1 MSETYPRKN
10 HCETLFA
17 GHTPSSVGIDRK
29 GTKKNVYVQEKFTFI
44 APYCAFSCVCAY
56 FFVILQP
63 KTKAMNLSPLLI
75 LTLVIGIIWFV
86 PLVCR
91 KIHVPSIV
99 GFILAGIVIGPSV
112 LNLVGESPTI
122 KILGSLGMLY
132 IMFQSGSEMDINDF
146 KQYKYRS
153 LFFGL
158 CTFFIPFCLGLI
170 TSRYLLPYGW
180 LPSLLLGAMYGSHT
194 LMTYPIVS
202 RYGVQKNV
210 AVNITVGATMVAIIL
225 SLIVLAIVEGWHRS
239 AQSIMEYAIQLSLLA
254 IFLLSVLWL
263 FPRFARMFFKR
274 YRDPISE
281 FMVVMLMLVGSALLA
296 DLAGLEGILGAFLCG
311 VSLNRLLPN
320 RSPLMNRINF
330 VGNSIFVPL
339 FLISVGLMIDIHA
352 FWSGW
357 TTVTIAIVMII
368 TKLIGK
374 GLSAWIAQVVFRFS
388 KHERQLVFGLSHA
401 TAAGTLAIVTIA
413 YQMGILSSDVL
424 NASVLMILV
433 LCTTASFISEHAAK
447 ELALQESAKLESDHE
462 DDHWLLTSV
471 GKDLRP
477 TLREIGEMATLDNI
491 EIKQSADWQDV
502 SNMVEHTSKSVIVY
516 HEAQPINTI
525 NRLVVAVPR
534 YAEKERDFI
543 TCFGLVR
550 RLAGELGAK
559 VVFYATPDTQVALQ
573 AMCRR
578 PGKYLRAAFRNMDGW
593 EEVGILSQTIMEND
607 MLILLS
613 SRKLTASYHP
623 LFESIPTMLTEHFT
637 HFSSMVVYPEQLTGG
652 PNMDTLLTEIPPAST
667 TWSIITRIKRFLRKG
682 WEAMRLKV
690 KG

>member
-1 MSETYPRKN
+1 M
-10 HCETLFA
+10 
-17 GHTPSSVGIDRK
+17 
-29 GTKKNVYVQEKFTFI
+29 Q
-44 APYCAFSCVCAY
+44 
-56 FFVILQP
+56 
-63 KTKAMNLSPLLI
+63 MSPLFI

-86 PLVCR
+86 PIVCR

-112 LNLVGESPTI
+112 LDIVGESPTI

-158 CTFFIPFCLGLI
+158 CTFFIPFGLGLI

-180 LPSLLLGAMYGSHT
+180 LPGLLLGAMYGSHT

-225 SLIVLAIVEGWHRS
+225 SLVVLAVVEGWSRS
-239 AQSIMEYAIQLSLLA
+239 VQSVREYAIQLSLVVV
-254 IFLLSVLWL
+254 FLVSVLWL
-263 FPRFARMFFKR
+263 FPRLARIFFKR

-281 FMVVMLMLVGSALLA
+281 FVVVMLMLVGSALLA

-320 RSPLMNRINF
+320 RSPLMGRINF

-357 TTVTIAIVMII
+357 TTLTIAAVMIT
-368 TKLIGK
+368 TKLVGK
-374 GLSAWIAQVVFRFS
+374 SLAAWIVQVVFRFS

-433 LCTTASFISEHAAK
+433 LCTTASFITEHAAK
-447 ELALQESAKLESDHE
+447 ELALQESTKLESDHE
-462 DDHWLLTSV
+462 DDYWLLTSV

-477 TLREIGEMATLDNI
+477 TLREIGEMASLNNI
-491 EIKQSADWQDV
+491 EIKQSTDWKDV
-502 SNMVEHTSKSVIVY
+502 DNLVEHTSKSVVVY

-559 VVFYATPDTQVALQ
+559 VVFYATPDTQNALQ
-573 AMCRR
+573 VMCRR
-578 PGKYLRAAFRNMDGW
+578 PGKYLRASFRTMEGW
-593 EEVGILSQTIMEND
+593 EEISVISQTIMDND
-607 MLILLS
+607 MLVLLS
-613 SRKLTASYHP
+613 SRKSTASYNP
-623 LFESIPTMLTEHFT
+623 LFEEIPTMLTQHFT
-637 HFSSMVVYPEQLTGG
+637 EFSSMVVYPEQLTGA
-652 PNMDTLLTEIPPAST
+652 PHMDTLLMEIPPASK
-667 TWSIITRIKRFLRKG
+667 TWSIVSYLKRILLRIIPFHK
-682 WEAMRLKV
+682 
-690 KG
+690 

>member
-1 MSETYPRKN
+1 MADM
-10 HCETLFA
+10 H
-17 GHTPSSVGIDRK
+17 
-29 GTKKNVYVQEKFTFI
+29 
-44 APYCAFSCVCAY
+44 
-56 FFVILQP
+56 
-63 KTKAMNLSPLLI
+63 MSPLLI

-86 PLVCR
+86 PIVCR
-91 KIHVPSIV
+91 KLHVPSIV

-112 LNLVGESPTI
+112 LNVIGDSPTI

-158 CTFFIPFCLGLI
+158 CTFFIPFVLGLI

-210 AVNITVGATMVAIIL
+210 AVNITVGATMWAIIL
-225 SLIVLAIVEGWHRS
+225 SLIVLAIVEGCSRAS
-239 AQSIMEYAIQLSLLA
+239 QSMTEYAIQLCLVVV
-254 IFLLSVLWL
+254 FLLSVLWL

-281 FMVVMLMLVGSALLA
+281 FVVVMLMLVGSALLA

-320 RSPLMNRINF
+320 RSPLMGRINF

-357 TTVTIAIVMII
+357 TTLTIAAVMIG
-368 TKLIGK
+368 TKLLGK
-374 GLSAWIAQVVFRFS
+374 SLSAWIAQVVFRFS

-401 TAAGTLAIVTIA
+401 TAAGTLAIVSIA

-462 DDHWLLTSV
+462 DDYWLLTSV

-477 TLREIGEMATLDNI
+477 TLREIGEMASLDNI
-491 EIKQSADWQDV
+491 EIKQSTDWQDV

-516 HEAQPINTI
+516 HESQPINTI

-534 YAEKERDFI
+534 HAEKERDFI

-559 VVFYATPDTQVALQ
+559 VVFYATLDTQHALQ
-573 AMCRR
+573 VMCRR
-578 PGKYLRAAFRNMDGW
+578 PGKYLRASFRTMDGW
-593 EEVGILSQTIMEND
+593 EEIGVISQTIMDND
-607 MLILLS
+607 MLVLLS
-613 SRKLTASYHP
+613 SRKSTASYHP
-623 LFESIPTMLTEHFT
+623 LFEEIPTMLTQHFT
-637 HFSSMVVYPEQLTGG
+637 EFNSMVVYPEQLTGS
-652 PNMDTLLTEIPPAST
+652 PDMETLLTEIPPASK
-667 TWSIITRIKRFLRKG
+667 TWSIISGIKRLILRCMPFHK
-682 WEAMRLKV
+682 
-690 KG
+690 

>member
-1 MSETYPRKN
+1 MSTYPRKN

-17 GHTPSSVGIDRK
+17 GHTPSSVGFGCK
-29 GTKKNVYVQEKFTFI
+29 GTKKNVYVQEKFIFI
-44 APYCAFSCVCAY
+44 APYCAFSCVCAF
-56 FFVILQP
+56 FFVILHP

-86 PLVCR
+86 PIVCR

-112 LNLVGESPTI
+112 LGVAGQTSI
-122 KILGSLGMLY
+122 FQILGSLGMLY
-132 IMFQSGSEMDINDF
+132 IMFQSGSEIDINDF

-158 CTFFIPFCLGLI
+158 CTFFIPFGLGLI
-170 TSRYLLPYGW
+170 TSRFLLPFGW

-225 SLIVLAIVEGWHRS
+225 SLMVLAIVEGWSRS
-239 AQSIMEYAIQLSLLA
+239 VQSITEYAIQLALVVV
-254 IFLLSVLWL
+254 FLFSVLWL

-274 YRDPISE
+274 YRDTISE

-352 FWSGW
+352 FWSSW

-388 KHERQLVFGLSHA
+388 KHERQLIFGLTHA

-462 DDHWLLTSV
+462 DDYWLLTSV
-471 GKDLRP
+471 GDDLRP
-477 TLREIGEMATLDNI
+477 AMREIGEMASLDNI

-516 HEAQPINTI
+516 HESQPINTI

-559 VVFYATPDTQVALQ
+559 VVFYAHPDTQVALQ

-578 PGKYLRAAFRNMDGW
+578 PGKYLRASFRNMDGW
-593 EEVGILSQTIMEND
+593 EEVGIISQTIVEND
-607 MLILLS
+607 MLVLLS
-613 SRKLTASYHP
+613 SRKSTASYNP
-623 LFESIPTMLTEHFT
+623 LFERIPTMLTEHFT

-652 PNMDTLLTEIPPAST
+652 PDMDTLLMEIPPAST
-667 TWSIITRIKRFLRKG
+667 TWSIITRVKRFLRKI
-682 WEAMRLKV
+682 WEAIRLKV

>member
-1 MSETYPRKN
+1 
-10 HCETLFA
+10 
-17 GHTPSSVGIDRK
+17 
-29 GTKKNVYVQEKFTFI
+29 
-44 APYCAFSCVCAY
+44 
-56 FFVILQP
+56 
-63 KTKAMNLSPLLI
+63 MNALLT

-86 PLVCR
+86 PLLCR

-112 LNLVGESPTI
+112 LNIVGESPTI
-122 KILGSLGMLY
+122 KILGSLGMLF
-132 IMFQSGSEMDINDF
+132 IMFQSGSEIDINDF

-158 CTFFIPFCLGLI
+158 CTFFIPFGLGLI
-170 TSRYLLPYGW
+170 TSQYLLPYGW

-210 AVNITVGATMVAIIL
+210 VVNITVGATMVAIIL
-225 SLIVLAIVEGWHRS
+225 SLIVLAIVESWSRS
-239 AQSIMEYAIQLSLLA
+239 VQTTTEYVIQFSL
-254 IFLLSVLWL
+254 IVVFLLTVLWL
-263 FPRFARMFFKR
+263 FPRLARMFFKR
-274 YRDPISE
+274 YREPISE
-281 FMVVMLMLVGSALLA
+281 FAVVMLMLVSSAWLA

-320 RSPLMNRINF
+320 RSPLMGRINF

-357 TTVTIAIVMII
+357 TTLTIAAVMIT

-374 GLSAWIAQVVFRFS
+374 SLSAWLAQAVFRFS

-413 YQMGILSSDVL
+413 YQMGLLSSDVL

-433 LCTTASFISEHAAK
+433 LCTTASFITEHAAK

-462 DDHWLLTSV
+462 DDYWLLTSV
-471 GKDLRP
+471 GRDLRP

-559 VVFYATPDTQVALQ
+559 VVFYAHPDTQVALQ
-573 AMCRR
+573 TMCRR
-578 PGKYLRAAFRNMDGW
+578 PGKYLRAAFRTMEGW
-593 EEVGILSQTIMEND
+593 EEIDILSQTIIDND

-613 SRKLTASYHP
+613 SRKSTASYNP
-623 LFESIPTMLTEHFT
+623 LFEQIPTMLGEHFT
-637 HFSSMVVYPEQLTGG
+637 GYNSMVVYPEQLTGG
-652 PNMDTLLTEIPPAST
+652 PDMDTLLTEIPPAST
-667 TWSIITRIKRFLRKG
+667 TWSFLSRCKRLVKRLLR
-682 WEAMRLKV
+682 MDDQL
-690 KG
+690 

>member
-1 MSETYPRKN
+1 
-10 HCETLFA
+10 
-17 GHTPSSVGIDRK
+17 
-29 GTKKNVYVQEKFTFI
+29 
-44 APYCAFSCVCAY
+44 
-56 FFVILQP
+56 
-63 KTKAMNLSPLLI
+63 MNALLT

-86 PLVCR
+86 PLLCR
-91 KIHVPSIV
+91 RIHVPSIV

-112 LNLVGESPTI
+112 LDLVGEPPALQ
-122 KILGSLGMLY
+122 ILGSLGMLY
-132 IMFQSGSEMDINDF
+132 IMFQSGSEIDINDF

-158 CTFFIPFCLGLI
+158 CTFFIPFGLGLI
-170 TSRYLLPYGW
+170 TSQYLLPYGW

-225 SLIVLAIVEGWHRS
+225 SLIVLAIVEGWSRS
-239 AQSIMEYAIQLSLLA
+239 TQSLTDYAIQLALVVV
-254 IFLLSVLWL
+254 FLLTVLWL

-320 RSPLMNRINF
+320 RSPLMGRINF

-357 TTVTIAIVMII
+357 TTVTIAIVMVI

-374 GLSAWIAQVVFRFS
+374 SISAWIAQVVFRFS

-413 YQMGILSSDVL
+413 YQMGLLSSDVL
-424 NASVLMILV
+424 NASVLMILI
-433 LCTTASFISEHAAK
+433 LCTTASFITEHAAK

-462 DDHWLLTSV
+462 DDYWLLTSV
-471 GKDLRP
+471 GRDLRP

-502 SNMVEHTSKSVIVY
+502 SNLVEHTSKSVIVY
-516 HEAQPINTI
+516 HESQPINTI
-525 NRLVVAVPR
+525 YRLVVAVPR

-559 VVFYATPDTQVALQ
+559 VVFYAHPDTQVALQ
-573 AMCRR
+573 TMCRR
-578 PGKYLRAAFRNMDGW
+578 PGKYLRASFRTMEGW
-593 EEVGILSQTIMEND
+593 EEISVLSQTIIDND

-613 SRKLTASYHP
+613 SRKSTASYNP
-623 LFESIPTMLTEHFT
+623 LFEDIPTMLGEHFT
-637 HFSSMVVYPEQLTGG
+637 DYNSMVVYPEQLTGG
-652 PNMDTLLTEIPPAST
+652 PDMDTLLSEMPPASK
-667 TWSIITRIKRFLRKG
+667 TWSIISRIKQIVKKI
-682 WEAMRLKV
+682 LKLNAE
-690 KG
+690 

>member
-1 MSETYPRKN
+1 
-10 HCETLFA
+10 
-17 GHTPSSVGIDRK
+17 
-29 GTKKNVYVQEKFTFI
+29 
-44 APYCAFSCVCAY
+44 
-56 FFVILQP
+56 
-63 KTKAMNLSPLLI
+63 MNALLI

-112 LNLVGESPTI
+112 LNLVGDSPTI

-132 IMFQSGSEMDINDF
+132 IMFQSGSEIDINDF

-158 CTFFIPFCLGLI
+158 CTFFIPFILGVV
-170 TSRYLLPYGW
+170 TSYYLLAFNW
-180 LPSLLLGAMYGSHT
+180 TSSILLGAMYGSHT

-210 AVNITVGATMVAIIL
+210 AVNVTVGATMFAITL
-225 SLIVLAIVEGWHRS
+225 SLMVLAVVEGLTLA
-239 AQSIMEYAIQLSLLA
+239 AQTTKDYIIQLVVLVV
-254 IFLLSVLWL
+254 FLLSVLWL

-274 YRDPISE
+274 YRESIPE
-281 FMVVMLMLVGSALLA
+281 FMVVMLMLVASALLA
-296 DLAGLEGILGAFLCG
+296 DWAGLEGILGAFLCG

-320 RSPLMNRINF
+320 RSSLMGRINF
-330 VGNSIFVPL
+330 MGNSVFVPM

-357 TTVTIAIVMII
+357 ATVMIAIVMIV
-368 TKLIGK
+368 TKLVSK
-374 GLSAWIAQVVFRFS
+374 GLAAWIAQIVFRFE
-388 KHERQLVFGLSHA
+388 KHERQVIFGLTHA

-413 YQMGILSSDVL
+413 YQMGVFPEEIL
-424 NASVLMILV
+424 NAAVLMILV
-433 LCTTASFISEHAAK
+433 LCTTASFITEHAAK
-447 ELALQESAKLESDHE
+447 ELALQESTKLEADHE
-462 DDHWLLTSV
+462 DDYWLLTSV
-471 GKDLRP
+471 GRDLRP

-502 SNMVEHTSKSVIVY
+502 SNLVEHTSKSVIVY

-525 NRLVVAVPR
+525 SRLVVAVPR

-559 VVFYATPDTQVALQ
+559 VVFYAHPDTQVALQ

-593 EEVGILSQTIMEND
+593 EEVGIISQTIMDND
-607 MLILLS
+607 MLVLLS
-613 SRKLTASYHP
+613 SRKSTASYHP
-623 LFESIPTMLTEHFT
+623 LFEDIPTMLLQHFT
-637 HFSSMVVYPEQLTGG
+637 AFSSMVVYPEQLTGG
-652 PNMDTLLTEIPPAST
+652 PDMDALLTEIPPASK
-667 TWSIITRIKRFLRKG
+667 TWSLITRLKRIILRIIPFIN
-682 WEAMRLKV
+682 RHS
-690 KG
+690 

>member
-1 MSETYPRKN
+1 MADM
-10 HCETLFA
+10 H
-17 GHTPSSVGIDRK
+17 
-29 GTKKNVYVQEKFTFI
+29 
-44 APYCAFSCVCAY
+44 
-56 FFVILQP
+56 
-63 KTKAMNLSPLLI
+63 MSPLLI

-86 PLVCR
+86 PIVCR
-91 KIHVPSIV
+91 KLHVPSIV

-112 LNLVGESPTI
+112 LNVIGDNPTI

-158 CTFFIPFCLGLI
+158 CTFFIPFVLGLI

-210 AVNITVGATMVAIIL
+210 AVNITVGATMWAIIL
-225 SLIVLAIVEGWHRS
+225 SLIVLAIVESWSRAS
-239 AQSIMEYAIQLSLLA
+239 QSITEYAIQLCLVGV
-254 IFLLSVLWL
+254 FLLSVLWL

-281 FMVVMLMLVGSALLA
+281 FVVVMLMLVGSALLA

-320 RSPLMNRINF
+320 RSPLMGRINF

-357 TTVTIAIVMII
+357 TTLTIAAVMIG
-368 TKLIGK
+368 TKLLGK
-374 GLSAWIAQVVFRFS
+374 SLSAWIAQVVFRFS

-401 TAAGTLAIVTIA
+401 TAAGTLAIVSIA

-462 DDHWLLTSV
+462 DDYWLLTSV

-477 TLREIGEMATLDNI
+477 TLREIGEMASLDNI
-491 EIKQSADWQDV
+491 EIKQSTDWQDV

-516 HEAQPINTI
+516 HESQPINTI

-534 YAEKERDFI
+534 HAEKERDFI

-559 VVFYATPDTQVALQ
+559 VIFYATPDTQNALQ
-573 AMCRR
+573 VMCRR
-578 PGKYLRAAFRNMDGW
+578 PGKYLRASFRTMDGW
-593 EEVGILSQTIMEND
+593 EEIGVISQTIMDND
-607 MLILLS
+607 MLVLLS
-613 SRKLTASYHP
+613 SRKSTASYHP
-623 LFESIPTMLTEHFT
+623 LFEEIPTMLTQHFT
-637 HFSSMVVYPEQLTGG
+637 EFNSMVVYPEQLTGS
-652 PNMDTLLTEIPPAST
+652 PDMETLLTEIPPASK
-667 TWSIITRIKRFLRKG
+667 TWSIISGIKRWILRFVTFHK
-682 WEAMRLKV
+682 
-690 KG
+690 

>member
-1 MSETYPRKN
+1 MADM
-10 HCETLFA
+10 H
-17 GHTPSSVGIDRK
+17 
-29 GTKKNVYVQEKFTFI
+29 
-44 APYCAFSCVCAY
+44 
-56 FFVILQP
+56 
-63 KTKAMNLSPLLI
+63 MSPLLI

-86 PLVCR
+86 PIVCR

-99 GFILAGIVIGPSV
+99 GFILAGIAIGPSA
-112 LNLVGESPTI
+112 LNLISDSPTI

-132 IMFQSGSEMDINDF
+132 IMFQSGSEIDINDF

-158 CTFFIPFCLGLI
+158 CTFFIPFILGLI
-170 TSRYLLPYGW
+170 SSRLLLPYGW

-210 AVNITVGATMVAIIL
+210 AVNITVGATMWAIIL
-225 SLIVLAIVEGWHRS
+225 SLIVLAIVEGFSHT
-239 AQSIMEYAIQLSLLA
+239 AQSVGDYVLQLCLVA
-254 IFLLSVLWL
+254 VFLLSVLWL

-281 FMVVMLMLVGSALLA
+281 FVVVMLMLVGSALLS

-320 RSPLMNRINF
+320 RSPLMGRINF

-357 TTVTIAIVMII
+357 STLTIAVVMIT

-374 GLSAWIAQVVFRFS
+374 SLSAWIAQAVFRFS

-462 DDHWLLTSV
+462 DDYWLLTSV

-477 TLREIGEMATLDNI
+477 TLREIGEMASLDNI
-491 EIKQSADWQDV
+491 EIKQSTDWKDV
-502 SNMVEHTSKSVIVY
+502 DNLVEHTSKSVIVY

-559 VVFYATPDTQVALQ
+559 VVFYATPDTQKALQ
-573 AMCRR
+573 VMCRR
-578 PGKYLRAAFRNMDGW
+578 PGKYLRASFRTMEGW
-593 EEVGILSQTIMEND
+593 EEISVISQTIMDND
-607 MLILLS
+607 MLVLLS
-613 SRKLTASYHP
+613 SRKSTASYNP
-623 LFESIPTMLTEHFT
+623 LFEEIPTMLTQHFT
-637 HFSSMVVYPEQLTGG
+637 EFSSMVVYPEQLMGS
-652 PNMDTLLTEIPPAST
+652 PDMDTLLTEIPPASK
-667 TWSIITRIKRFLRKG
+667 TWSIISGIKRLILRFIPLHK
-682 WEAMRLKV
+682 
-690 KG
+690 

>member
-1 MSETYPRKN
+1 M
-10 HCETLFA
+10 TL
-17 GHTPSSVGIDRK
+17 SS
-29 GTKKNVYVQEKFTFI
+29 
-44 APYCAFSCVCAY
+44 
-56 FFVILQP
+56 
-63 KTKAMNLSPLLI
+63 LLI

-112 LNLVGESPTI
+112 LNIVNEGPTI

-132 IMFQSGSEMDINDF
+132 IMFQSGSEIDINDF

-158 CTFFIPFCLGLI
+158 CTFFIPFALGII
-170 TSRYLLPYGW
+170 TSRFLLPYGW
-180 LPSLLLGAMYGSHT
+180 LSSLLLGAMYGSHT

-210 AVNITVGATMVAIIL
+210 AVNITVGATMVAITL
-225 SLIVLAIVEGWHRS
+225 SLMVLAIVEGWS
-239 AQSIMEYAIQLSLLA
+239 NAGQTTMDYVIQIGILA
-254 IFLLSVLWL
+254 VFLVSVLWL

-281 FMVVMLMLVGSALLA
+281 FMVVMLMMVGSALLA

-320 RSPLMNRINF
+320 RSPLMHRITF
-330 VGNSIFVPL
+330 MGNSIFVPL

-357 TTVTIAIVMII
+357 TTLTIALVMIA
-368 TKLIGK
+368 TKLVGK
-374 GLSAWIAQVVFRFS
+374 SIAAWIAQFVFRFS

-413 YQMGILSSDVL
+413 YQMGLLSSDVL

-447 ELALQESAKLESDHE
+447 ELALQESAKLEADHE
-462 DDHWLLTSV
+462 DDYWLLTSV
-471 GKDLRP
+471 GDDLRP
-477 TLREIGEMATLDNI
+477 AMREIGEMASLDNI
-491 EIKQSADWQDV
+491 EIKQSADWLDV
-502 SNMVEHTSKSVIVY
+502 SNIVEHTSKSVIVY

-550 RLAGELGAK
+550 RLSGELGAK
-559 VVFYATPDTQVALQ
+559 VIFYAHPDTQVALQ

-578 PGKYLRAAFRNMDGW
+578 PGKYLRASFRNMEGW
-593 EEVGILSQTIMEND
+593 EEVGIISQTIMEND
-607 MLILLS
+607 MLVLLS
-613 SRKLTASYHP
+613 SRKSTASYHP
-623 LFESIPTMLTEHFT
+623 LFEEIPTMLTQHFT
-637 HFSSMVVYPEQLTGG
+637 NFSSMVVYPEQLTGG
-652 PNMDTLLTEIPPAST
+652 PDVDTLLMEIPPASK
-667 TWSIITRIKRFLRKG
+667 TWSIIARVKRLLRKG

-690 KG
+690 RG

>member
-1 MSETYPRKN
+1 MT
-10 HCETLFA
+10 
-17 GHTPSSVGIDRK
+17 
-29 GTKKNVYVQEKFTFI
+29 
-44 APYCAFSCVCAY
+44 
-56 FFVILQP
+56 
-63 KTKAMNLSPLLI
+63 LSPLLI

-112 LNLVGESPTI
+112 LNIVNEGPTI

-132 IMFQSGSEMDINDF
+132 IMFQSGSEIDINDF

-158 CTFFIPFCLGLI
+158 CTFFIPFALGII
-170 TSRYLLPYGW
+170 TSRFLLPYGW
-180 LPSLLLGAMYGSHT
+180 LSSLLLGAMYGSHT

-210 AVNITVGATMVAIIL
+210 AVNITVGATMVAITL
-225 SLIVLAIVEGWHRS
+225 SLMVLAIAEGWS
-239 AQSIMEYAIQLSLLA
+239 NAGQTTMDYVIQIGILA
-254 IFLLSVLWL
+254 VFLVSVLWL

-281 FMVVMLMLVGSALLA
+281 FMVVMLMMVGSALLA

-320 RSPLMNRINF
+320 HSPLMHRITF
-330 VGNSIFVPL
+330 MGNSIFVPL

-357 TTVTIAIVMII
+357 TTLTIALVMIA
-368 TKLIGK
+368 TKLVGK
-374 GLSAWIAQVVFRFS
+374 SIAAWIAQFVFRFS

-413 YQMGILSSDVL
+413 YQMGLLSSDVL

-447 ELALQESAKLESDHE
+447 ELALQESAKLEADHE
-462 DDHWLLTSV
+462 DDYWLLTSV
-471 GKDLRP
+471 GDDLRP
-477 TLREIGEMATLDNI
+477 AMREIGEMASLDNI
-491 EIKQSADWQDV
+491 EIKQSADWLDV
-502 SNMVEHTSKSVIVY
+502 SNIVEHTSKSVIVY

-550 RLAGELGAK
+550 RLSGELGAK
-559 VVFYATPDTQVALQ
+559 VIFYAHPDTQVALQ

-578 PGKYLRAAFRNMDGW
+578 PGKYLRASFRNMEGW
-593 EEVGILSQTIMEND
+593 EEVGIISQTIMEND
-607 MLILLS
+607 MLVLLS
-613 SRKLTASYHP
+613 SRKSTASYHP
-623 LFESIPTMLTEHFT
+623 LFEEIPTMLTQHFT
-637 HFSSMVVYPEQLTGG
+637 NFSSMVVYPEQLTGG
-652 PNMDTLLTEIPPAST
+652 PDVDTLLMEIPPASK
-667 TWSIITRIKRFLRKG
+667 TWSIIARVKRLLRKG

-690 KG
+690 RG

>member
-1 MSETYPRKN
+1 
-10 HCETLFA
+10 
-17 GHTPSSVGIDRK
+17 
-29 GTKKNVYVQEKFTFI
+29 
-44 APYCAFSCVCAY
+44 
-56 FFVILQP
+56 
-63 KTKAMNLSPLLI
+63 MNALLT

-86 PLVCR
+86 PLLCR

-112 LNLVGESPTI
+112 LDLVGETPALQ
-122 KILGSLGMLY
+122 ILGSLGMLY
-132 IMFQSGSEMDINDF
+132 IMFQSGSEIDINDF

-158 CTFFIPFCLGLI
+158 CTFIIPFGLGLI
-170 TSRYLLPYGW
+170 TSQYLLPYGW

-225 SLIVLAIVEGWHRS
+225 SLIVLAIVEGWSRS
-239 AQSIMEYAIQLSLLA
+239 TQSLTDYAIQLALVA
-254 IFLLSVLWL
+254 VFLLTVLWL

-320 RSPLMNRINF
+320 RSPLMGRINF

-357 TTVTIAIVMII
+357 TTVTIAIVMVI

-374 GLSAWIAQVVFRFS
+374 SISAWIAQVVFRFS

-413 YQMGILSSDVL
+413 YQMGLLSSDVL
-424 NASVLMILV
+424 NASVLMILI
-433 LCTTASFISEHAAK
+433 LCTTASFITEHAAK

-462 DDHWLLTSV
+462 DDYWLLTSV
-471 GKDLRP
+471 GRDLRP

-502 SNMVEHTSKSVIVY
+502 SNLVEHTSKSVIVY
-516 HEAQPINTI
+516 HESQPINTI
-525 NRLVVAVPR
+525 YRLVVAVPR

-559 VVFYATPDTQVALQ
+559 VVFYAHPDTQVALQ
-573 AMCRR
+573 TMCRR
-578 PGKYLRAAFRNMDGW
+578 PGKYLRASFRTMEGW
-593 EEVGILSQTIMEND
+593 EEISILSQTIMDND

-613 SRKLTASYHP
+613 SRKSTASYNP
-623 LFESIPTMLTEHFT
+623 LFEDIPTMLGEHFT
-637 HFSSMVVYPEQLTGG
+637 DYNSMVVYPEQLTGG
-652 PNMDTLLTEIPPAST
+652 PDMDTLLSEMPPASK
-667 TWSIITRIKRFLRKG
+667 TWSIISRIKQIVKKI
-682 WEAMRLKV
+682 LKLNA
-690 KG
+690 K

>member
-1 MSETYPRKN
+1 
-10 HCETLFA
+10 
-17 GHTPSSVGIDRK
+17 
-29 GTKKNVYVQEKFTFI
+29 
-44 APYCAFSCVCAY
+44 
-56 FFVILQP
+56 
-63 KTKAMNLSPLLI
+63 MNALLT

-86 PLVCR
+86 PLLCR

-112 LNLVGESPTI
+112 LNIVGESPTI
-122 KILGSLGMLY
+122 KILGSLGMLF
-132 IMFQSGSEMDINDF
+132 IMFQSGSEIDIHDF

-158 CTFFIPFCLGLI
+158 CTFFIPFGLGLI

-210 AVNITVGATMVAIIL
+210 VVNITVGATMVAIIL
-225 SLIVLAIVEGWHRS
+225 SLIVLAIVESWSRS
-239 AQSIMEYAIQLSLLA
+239 AQSTTEYVIQFSL
-254 IFLLSVLWL
+254 IVVFLLTVLWL
-263 FPRFARMFFKR
+263 FPRLARMFFKR
-274 YRDPISE
+274 YREPISE
-281 FMVVMLMLVGSALLA
+281 FAVVMLMLVSSAWLA

-320 RSPLMNRINF
+320 RSPLMGRINF

-357 TTVTIAIVMII
+357 TTLTIAAVMIT

-374 GLSAWIAQVVFRFS
+374 SLSAWLAQAVFRFS

-413 YQMGILSSDVL
+413 YQMGLLSSDVL

-433 LCTTASFISEHAAK
+433 LCTTASFITEHAAK

-462 DDHWLLTSV
+462 DDYWLLTSV
-471 GKDLRP
+471 GRDLRP

-559 VVFYATPDTQVALQ
+559 VVFYAHPDTQVALQ
-573 AMCRR
+573 TMCRR
-578 PGKYLRAAFRNMDGW
+578 PGKYLRAAFRTMEGW
-593 EEVGILSQTIMEND
+593 EEIDILSQTIIDND

-613 SRKLTASYHP
+613 SRKSTASYNP
-623 LFESIPTMLTEHFT
+623 LFEQIPTMLGEHFT
-637 HFSSMVVYPEQLTGG
+637 GYNSMVVYPEQLTGG
-652 PNMDTLLTEIPPAST
+652 PDMDTLLTEIPPAST
-667 TWSIITRIKRFLRKG
+667 TWSFLSRCKRLVKRLLR
-682 WEAMRLKV
+682 MDDQL
-690 KG
+690 

>member
-1 MSETYPRKN
+1 
-10 HCETLFA
+10 
-17 GHTPSSVGIDRK
+17 
-29 GTKKNVYVQEKFTFI
+29 
-44 APYCAFSCVCAY
+44 
-56 FFVILQP
+56 
-63 KTKAMNLSPLLI
+63 MNLSPLLI

-112 LNLVGESPTI
+112 LNLIDDSPTI
-122 KILGSLGMLY
+122 QILGSLGMLY
-132 IMFQSGSEMDINDF
+132 IMFQSGSEIDINDF

-158 CTFFIPFCLGLI
+158 CTFFIPWGLGI
-170 TSRYLLPYGW
+170 VTSHYLLGFSW
-180 LPSLLLGAMYGSHT
+180 ISSLLLGAMYGSHT

-202 RYGVQKNV
+202 RYGVQKNM
-210 AVNITVGATMVAIIL
+210 AVNITVGSTMWAITL
-225 SLIVLAIVEGWHRS
+225 SLIVLALVEGMQHGL
-239 AQSIMEYAIQLSLLA
+239 QSYTDYMIHLSILA
-254 IFLLSVLWL
+254 LFLLSVLWV

-320 RSPLMNRINF
+320 RSPLMHRITF
-330 VGNSIFVPL
+330 MGNSVFVPL

-357 TTVTIAIVMII
+357 ATAVIAVVMIV
-368 TKLIGK
+368 TKLVGK
-374 GLSAWIAQVVFRFS
+374 SLAAWIAQGAFHFD
-388 KHERQLVFGLSHA
+388 KHERQLIFGLTHA

-413 YQMGILSSDVL
+413 YQMGVFPEEVL
-424 NASVLMILV
+424 NAAVLMILV
-433 LCTTASFISEHAAK
+433 LCTTASFITEHAAK
-447 ELALQESAKLESDHE
+447 ELALQESAQLEAYHE
-462 DDHWLLTSV
+462 DDYWLLTSV
-471 GKDLRP
+471 GKDIRP

-559 VVFYATPDTQVALQ
+559 VVFYAHPDTQIALQ
-573 AMCRR
+573 TMCRR
-578 PGKYLRAAFRNMDGW
+578 PGKYLRASFRNMDGW
-593 EEVGILSQTIMEND
+593 EEIGILSQTIMDND

-613 SRKLTASYHP
+613 SRKSTASYHP
-623 LFESIPTMLTEHFT
+623 LFEDIPTMLTQHFT
-637 HFSSMVVYPEQLTGG
+637 RFSSMVVYPEQLTGG
-652 PNMDTLLTEIPPAST
+652 PDMDTLLMEIPPASK
-667 TWSIITRIKRFLRKG
+667 TWSMITRVKG
-682 WEAMRLKV
+682 WMHHLWEAIRQN
-690 KG
+690 

>member
-1 MSETYPRKN
+1 
-10 HCETLFA
+10 
-17 GHTPSSVGIDRK
+17 
-29 GTKKNVYVQEKFTFI
+29 
-44 APYCAFSCVCAY
+44 
-56 FFVILQP
+56 
-63 KTKAMNLSPLLI
+63 MNALLT

-86 PLVCR
+86 PLLCR

-112 LNLVGESPTI
+112 LDLVGETPALQ
-122 KILGSLGMLY
+122 ILGSLGMLY
-132 IMFQSGSEMDINDF
+132 IMFQSGSEIDINDF

-158 CTFFIPFCLGLI
+158 CTFIIPFGLGLI
-170 TSRYLLPYGW
+170 TSQYLLPYGW

-225 SLIVLAIVEGWHRS
+225 SLIVLAIVEGWSRS
-239 AQSIMEYAIQLSLLA
+239 TQSLTDYAIQLALVA
-254 IFLLSVLWL
+254 VFLLTVLWL

-320 RSPLMNRINF
+320 RSPLMGRINF

-357 TTVTIAIVMII
+357 TTVTIAIVMVI

-374 GLSAWIAQVVFRFS
+374 SISAWIAQVVFRFS

-413 YQMGILSSDVL
+413 YQMGLLSSDVL
-424 NASVLMILV
+424 NASVLMILI
-433 LCTTASFISEHAAK
+433 LCTTASFITEHAAK

-462 DDHWLLTSV
+462 DDYWLLTSV
-471 GKDLRP
+471 GRDLRP

-502 SNMVEHTSKSVIVY
+502 SNLVEHTSKSVIVY
-516 HEAQPINTI
+516 HESQPINTI
-525 NRLVVAVPR
+525 YRLVVAVPR

-559 VVFYATPDTQVALQ
+559 VVFYAHPDTQVALQ
-573 AMCRR
+573 TMCRR
-578 PGKYLRAAFRNMDGW
+578 PGKYLRASFRTMEGW
-593 EEVGILSQTIMEND
+593 EEISILSQTIMDND

-613 SRKLTASYHP
+613 SRKSTASYNP
-623 LFESIPTMLTEHFT
+623 LFEDIPTMLGEHFT
-637 HFSSMVVYPEQLTGG
+637 DYNSMVVYPEQLTGG
-652 PNMDTLLTEIPPAST
+652 PDMDTLLSEMPPASK
-667 TWSIITRIKRFLRKG
+667 TWSIISRIKQIVKKI
-682 WEAMRLKV
+682 LKLNAE
-690 KG
+690 

>member
-1 MSETYPRKN
+1 
-10 HCETLFA
+10 
-17 GHTPSSVGIDRK
+17 
-29 GTKKNVYVQEKFTFI
+29 
-44 APYCAFSCVCAY
+44 
-56 FFVILQP
+56 
-63 KTKAMNLSPLLI
+63 MNALLT

-86 PLVCR
+86 PLLCR

-112 LNLVGESPTI
+112 LNIVGESPTI
-122 KILGSLGMLY
+122 KILGSLGILFIML
-132 IMFQSGSEMDINDF
+132 QSGSEIDIHDF

-158 CTFFIPFCLGLI
+158 CTFFIPFGLGLI

-210 AVNITVGATMVAIIL
+210 VVNITVGATMVAIIL
-225 SLIVLAIVEGWHRS
+225 SLIVLAIVESWSRS
-239 AQSIMEYAIQLSLLA
+239 VQTTTEYVIQFSL
-254 IFLLSVLWL
+254 IVVFLLTVLWL
-263 FPRFARMFFKR
+263 FPRLARMFFKR
-274 YRDPISE
+274 YREPISE
-281 FMVVMLMLVGSALLA
+281 FAVVMLMLVSSAWLA

-320 RSPLMNRINF
+320 RSPLMGRINF
-330 VGNSIFVPL
+330 VGTSIFVPL

-357 TTVTIAIVMII
+357 TTLTIAAVMIT

-374 GLSAWIAQVVFRFS
+374 SLSAWLAQAVFRFS

-413 YQMGILSSDVL
+413 YQMGLLSSDVL

-433 LCTTASFISEHAAK
+433 LCTTASFITEHAAK

-462 DDHWLLTSV
+462 DDYWLLTSV
-471 GKDLRP
+471 GRDLRP

-559 VVFYATPDTQVALQ
+559 VVFYAHPDTQVALQ
-573 AMCRR
+573 TMCRR
-578 PGKYLRAAFRNMDGW
+578 PGKYLRAAFRTMEGW
-593 EEVGILSQTIMEND
+593 EEIDILSQTIIDND

-613 SRKLTASYHP
+613 SRKSTASYNP
-623 LFESIPTMLTEHFT
+623 LFEQIPTMLGEHFT
-637 HFSSMVVYPEQLTGG
+637 GYNSMVVYPEQLTGG
-652 PNMDTLLTEIPPAST
+652 PDMDTLLTEIPPAST
-667 TWSIITRIKRFLRKG
+667 TWSFLSRCKRLVKRLLR
-682 WEAMRLKV
+682 MDDQL
-690 KG
+690 

>member
-1 MSETYPRKN
+1 MD
-10 HCETLFA
+10 A
-17 GHTPSSVGIDRK
+17 
-29 GTKKNVYVQEKFTFI
+29 
-44 APYCAFSCVCAY
+44 
-56 FFVILQP
+56 
-63 KTKAMNLSPLLI
+63 LLI
-75 LTLVIGIIWFV
+75 LTIVIGIIWFV
-86 PLVCR
+86 PIVCR

-112 LNLVGESPTI
+112 LNIVAGDPTI

-158 CTFFIPFCLGLI
+158 CTFFIPFGLGLI
-170 TSRYLLPYGW
+170 TSRFLLSFGW

-225 SLIVLAIVEGWHRS
+225 SLIVLAIVEDWSRS
-239 AQSIMEYAIQLSLLA
+239 VQNITEYAIQLSLLA

-339 FLISVGLMIDIHA
+339 FLINVGLMIDIHA

-357 TTVTIAIVMII
+357 TTVTIAVVMII

-388 KHERQLVFGLSHA
+388 KHERQLIFGLSHA

-413 YQMGILSSDVL
+413 YQMGLLSSDVL
-424 NASVLMILV
+424 NASVLMILL

-447 ELALQESAKLESDHE
+447 ELALQENAKLEADHE
-462 DDHWLLTSV
+462 DDYWLLTSV

-477 TLREIGEMATLDNI
+477 AMREIGEMASLDNI
-491 EIKQSADWQDV
+491 EIKQSTDWKDV
-502 SNMVEHTSKSVIVY
+502 SDMVEHTSKSVIVY
-516 HEAQPINTI
+516 NESQPINTI

-550 RLAGELGAK
+550 RLSGELGAK
-559 VVFYATPDTQVALQ
+559 VVFYAHPDTQVALQ

-593 EEVGILSQTIMEND
+593 EEVGIISQTIVEND
-607 MLILLS
+607 MLVLLS
-613 SRKLTASYHP
+613 SRKSTASYHP
-623 LFESIPTMLTEHFT
+623 LFEEIPTMLTQHFT
-637 HFSSMVVYPEQLTGG
+637 SFSSMVVYPEQLTVG
-652 PNMDTLLTEIPPAST
+652 PDVDTLLTEIPPASK
-667 TWSIITRIKRFLRKG
+667 TWSIISRVKGVLRKG

-690 KG
+690 KGER

>member
-1 MSETYPRKN
+1 
-10 HCETLFA
+10 
-17 GHTPSSVGIDRK
+17 
-29 GTKKNVYVQEKFTFI
+29 
-44 APYCAFSCVCAY
+44 
-56 FFVILQP
+56 
-63 KTKAMNLSPLLI
+63 MNALLT

-86 PLVCR
+86 PLLCR

-112 LNLVGESPTI
+112 LNLLGESPSI

-132 IMFQSGSEMDINDF
+132 IMFQSGSEIDINDF

-158 CTFFIPFCLGLI
+158 CTFFIPFGLGLI
-170 TSRYLLPYGW
+170 TSQYLLPYGW

-225 SLIVLAIVEGWHRS
+225 SLIVLAIVEGWSRS
-239 AQSIMEYAIQLSLLA
+239 AQSVTDYAVQLALVA
-254 IFLLSVLWL
+254 VFLLSVLWL

-320 RSPLMNRINF
+320 RSPLMGRINF

-357 TTVTIAIVMII
+357 TTVTIAVVMIT

-374 GLSAWIAQVVFRFS
+374 SLSAWIAQVVFRFS

-413 YQMGILSSDVL
+413 YQMGLLSSDVL

-433 LCTTASFISEHAAK
+433 LCTTASFITEHAAK

-462 DDHWLLTSV
+462 DDYWLLTSV

-502 SNMVEHTSKSVIVY
+502 SNLVEHTSKSVIVY
-516 HEAQPINTI
+516 HESQPINTI
-525 NRLVVAVPR
+525 YRLVVAVPR

-550 RLAGELGAK
+550 RLARELGAK
-559 VVFYATPDTQVALQ
+559 VVFYAHPDTQVALQ
-573 AMCRR
+573 TMCRR
-578 PGKYLRAAFRNMDGW
+578 PGKYLRASFRTMEGW
-593 EEVGILSQTIMEND
+593 EEIGILSQTIMDND

-613 SRKLTASYHP
+613 SRKSTASYNP
-623 LFESIPTMLTEHFT
+623 LFEDIPTMLGEHFT
-637 HFSSMVVYPEQLTGG
+637 GYNSMVVYPEQLTGG
-652 PNMDTLLTEIPPAST
+652 PDIDTLLTEMPPASK
-667 TWSIITRIKRFLRKG
+667 TWSMISRVKQWVKKLIFKRDA
-682 WEAMRLKV
+682 E
-690 KG
+690 

>member
-1 MSETYPRKN
+1 MADM
-10 HCETLFA
+10 H
-17 GHTPSSVGIDRK
+17 
-29 GTKKNVYVQEKFTFI
+29 
-44 APYCAFSCVCAY
+44 
-56 FFVILQP
+56 
-63 KTKAMNLSPLLI
+63 MSPLLI

-86 PLVCR
+86 PIVCR

-99 GFILAGIVIGPSV
+99 GFILAGIAIGPSA
-112 LNLVGESPTI
+112 LNLISDSPTI

-132 IMFQSGSEMDINDF
+132 IMFQSGSEIDINDF

-158 CTFFIPFCLGLI
+158 CTFFIPFILGLI

-180 LPSLLLGAMYGSHT
+180 LPSLLFGAMYGSHT

-210 AVNITVGATMVAIIL
+210 AVNITVGATMWAIIL
-225 SLIVLAIVEGWHRS
+225 SLIVLAIVEGWSHS
-239 AQSIMEYAIQLSLLA
+239 AQSITEYAIQLSLVVV
-254 IFLLSVLWL
+254 FLLSVLWL

-281 FMVVMLMLVGSALLA
+281 FVVVMLMLVGSALLS

-320 RSPLMNRINF
+320 RSPLMGRINF

-357 TTVTIAIVMII
+357 STLTIAVVMIT

-374 GLSAWIAQVVFRFS
+374 SLSAWIAQAVFRFS

-462 DDHWLLTSV
+462 DDYWLLTSV

-477 TLREIGEMATLDNI
+477 TLREIGEMASLENI
-491 EIKQSADWQDV
+491 EIKQSTDWKDV
-502 SNMVEHTSKSVIVY
+502 DNLVEHTSKSVIVY

-559 VVFYATPDTQVALQ
+559 VVFYATPDTQNALQ
-573 AMCRR
+573 VMCRR
-578 PGKYLRAAFRNMDGW
+578 PGKYLSASFRTMEGW
-593 EEVGILSQTIMEND
+593 EEISVISQTIMDND
-607 MLILLS
+607 MLVLLS
-613 SRKLTASYHP
+613 SRKSTASYNP
-623 LFESIPTMLTEHFT
+623 LFEEIPTMLTQHFT
-637 HFSSMVVYPEQLTGG
+637 EFSSMVVYPEQLMGS
-652 PNMDTLLTEIPPAST
+652 PDMDTLLTEIPPASK
-667 TWSIITRIKRFLRKG
+667 TWSIISGIKRLILRFIPFHK
-682 WEAMRLKV
+682 
-690 KG
+690 

>member
-1 MSETYPRKN
+1 
-10 HCETLFA
+10 
-17 GHTPSSVGIDRK
+17 
-29 GTKKNVYVQEKFTFI
+29 
-44 APYCAFSCVCAY
+44 
-56 FFVILQP
+56 
-63 KTKAMNLSPLLI
+63 MNTLLI

-86 PLVCR
+86 PLLCR

-99 GFILAGIVIGPSV
+99 GFILAGVVIGPSV
-112 LNLVGESPTI
+112 LDLVGESPTI
-122 KILGSLGMLY
+122 NILGSLGMLY
-132 IMFQSGSEMDINDF
+132 IMFQSGSEIDINDF

-158 CTFFIPFCLGLI
+158 CTFFIPFALGLI
-170 TSRYLLPYGW
+170 TCSFFLPYGW
-180 LPSLLLGAMYGSHT
+180 LPSLLLSAMYGSHT

-210 AVNITVGATMVAIIL
+210 AVNITVGATMWAIIL

-239 AQSIMEYAIQLSLLA
+239 AQSVADYVIQLSLVA
-254 IFLLSVLWL
+254 VFLLSVLWV

-274 YRDPISE
+274 YRDSISE
-281 FMVVMLMLVGSALLA
+281 FAVVMLMLVGSALLA

-320 RSPLMNRINF
+320 RSPLMGRINF

-339 FLISVGLMIDIHA
+339 FLVSVGLLIDIHA

-357 TTVTIAIVMII
+357 TTLTIAIVMIS

-374 GLSAWIAQVVFRFS
+374 SLAAWIAQIVFRFS

-447 ELALQESAKLESDHE
+447 ELALQESTKLEADHE
-462 DDHWLLTSV
+462 DDNWLLTSV

-477 TLREIGEMATLDNI
+477 TLREIGEMASLNNI

-516 HEAQPINTI
+516 HESQPINTI

-559 VVFYATPDTQVALQ
+559 VIFYAHPDTQVALQ

-578 PGKYLRAAFRNMDGW
+578 PGKYLRAAFRTMDGW
-593 EEVGILSQTIMEND
+593 EEIGILSQTIMDND

-613 SRKLTASYHP
+613 SRKSTASYNP
-623 LFESIPTMLTEHFT
+623 LFEEIPTMLGEYFT
-637 HFSSMVVYPEQLTGG
+637 DYNSMVVYPEQLTGV
-652 PNMDTLLTEIPPAST
+652 PDMDTLLTEMPPASK
-667 TWSIITRIKRFLRKG
+667 TWSMIGRMKRFIKRILGRHA
-682 WEAMRLKV
+682 E
-690 KG
+690 

>member
-1 MSETYPRKN
+1 MD
-10 HCETLFA
+10 A
-17 GHTPSSVGIDRK
+17 
-29 GTKKNVYVQEKFTFI
+29 
-44 APYCAFSCVCAY
+44 
-56 FFVILQP
+56 
-63 KTKAMNLSPLLI
+63 LLI
-75 LTLVIGIIWFV
+75 LTIVIGIIWFV
-86 PLVCR
+86 PIVCR

-112 LNLVGESPTI
+112 LNIVAGDPTI

-158 CTFFIPFCLGLI
+158 CTFFIPFGLGLI
-170 TSRYLLPYGW
+170 TSRFLLSFGW

-225 SLIVLAIVEGWHRS
+225 SLIVLAIVEDWSRS
-239 AQSIMEYAIQLSLLA
+239 VQNITEYAIQLSLLV
-254 IFLLSVLWL
+254 IFLLSVLWI

-339 FLISVGLMIDIHA
+339 FLINVGLMIDIHA

-357 TTVTIAIVMII
+357 TTVTIAVVMII

-388 KHERQLVFGLSHA
+388 KHERQLIFGLSHA

-413 YQMGILSSDVL
+413 YQMGLLSSDVL

-447 ELALQESAKLESDHE
+447 ELALQENAKLEADHE
-462 DDHWLLTSV
+462 DDYWLLTSV

-477 TLREIGEMATLDNI
+477 AMREIGEMASLDNI
-491 EIKQSADWQDV
+491 EIKQSTDWKDV
-502 SNMVEHTSKSVIVY
+502 SDMVEHTSKSVIVY
-516 HEAQPINTI
+516 NESQPINTI

-550 RLAGELGAK
+550 RLSGELGAK
-559 VVFYATPDTQVALQ
+559 VVFYAHPDTQVALQ

-593 EEVGILSQTIMEND
+593 EEVGIISQTIVEND
-607 MLILLS
+607 MLVLLS
-613 SRKLTASYHP
+613 SRKSTASYHP
-623 LFESIPTMLTEHFT
+623 LFEEIPTMLTQHFT
-637 HFSSMVVYPEQLTGG
+637 SFSSMVVYPEQLTVG
-652 PNMDTLLTEIPPAST
+652 PDVDTLLTEIPPASK
-667 TWSIITRIKRFLRKG
+667 TWSIISRVKGVLRKG

-690 KG
+690 KGER

>member
-1 MSETYPRKN
+1 M
-10 HCETLFA
+10 
-17 GHTPSSVGIDRK
+17 
-29 GTKKNVYVQEKFTFI
+29 Q
-44 APYCAFSCVCAY
+44 
-56 FFVILQP
+56 
-63 KTKAMNLSPLLI
+63 MSPLFI

-86 PLVCR
+86 PIVCR

-112 LNLVGESPTI
+112 LDIVGESPTI

-158 CTFFIPFCLGLI
+158 CTFFIPFGLGLI

-225 SLIVLAIVEGWHRS
+225 SLVVLAVVEGWSRS
-239 AQSIMEYAIQLSLLA
+239 VRSITEYAIQLCLVVV
-254 IFLLSVLWL
+254 FLVSVLWI
-263 FPRFARMFFKR
+263 FPRLARIFFKR

-281 FMVVMLMLVGSALLA
+281 FVVVMLMLVGSALLA

-320 RSPLMNRINF
+320 RSPLMGRINF

-357 TTVTIAIVMII
+357 TTLTIAAVMIT
-368 TKLIGK
+368 TKLVGK
-374 GLSAWIAQVVFRFS
+374 SLAAWIVQVVFRFS

-413 YQMGILSSDVL
+413 YQMGLLSSDVL

-447 ELALQESAKLESDHE
+447 ELALQKSAKLESDHE
-462 DDHWLLTSV
+462 DDYWLLTSV

-477 TLREIGEMATLDNI
+477 TLREIGEMASLDNI

-502 SNMVEHTSKSVIVY
+502 TNMVEHTSKSVIVY
-516 HEAQPINTI
+516 NEVQPINTI

-559 VVFYATPDTQVALQ
+559 VIFYAHPDTQVALQ

-578 PGKYLRAAFRNMDGW
+578 PGKYLRASFRTMEGW
-593 EEVGILSQTIMEND
+593 EEISVLSQTIMDND

-613 SRKLTASYHP
+613 SRKSTASYNP
-623 LFESIPTMLTEHFT
+623 LFEEIPTMLSLHFT
-637 HFSSMVVYPEQLTGG
+637 EYSSMVVYPEQLMGS
-652 PNMDTLLTEIPPAST
+652 PDMETLLSETPPASR
-667 TWSIITRIKRFLRKG
+667 TWSVITGIKRLILRMVPFNK
-682 WEAMRLKV
+682 
-690 KG
+690 